1 MLVYVGVGSNV
12 GNALDHCRR
21 AIEAIGADS
30 RNRLLQCSP
39 FYRTEPV
46 GKKDQDWFINGVV
59 AAETSLNPHEF
70 LAFLLGI
77 ERQMGRERGE
87 RWGPRV
93 IDLDILLFGDKVLN
107 EGGFQI
113 PHPRLPERRFVL
125 IPLRDIAPRLE
136 HPVLHKTIA
145 AILSELET
153 DEKVLPVSETGQ
165 APCPA

>member
-1 MLVYVGVGSNV
+1 MLVYVGVGSNR

-30 RNRLLQCSP
+30 RSRLLQCSP
-39 FYRTEPV
+39 FYWTEPV

-107 EGGFQI
+107 ESGLQV

-125 IPLRDIAPRLE
+125 IPLRDIAPWLE

-145 AILSELET
+145 ALLSEVET
-153 DEKVLPVSETGQ
+153 DEKVLPIPEKGQ
-165 APCPA
+165 VPCPA